1 MAMLKVLNC
10 AGKYHDIGAR
20 EVLAEYIFN
29 PDKMVHGFCGGV
41 AVTENFVESMNEV
54 AVKFKKTKG
63 IQLRHFVL
71 SFPAEE
77 IDDPEV
83 VYEIACHVARFVGR
97 DYQVAFAVH
106 ENTENL
112 HIHFMQN
119 SVSYTTGLKY
129 SGSKK
134 DYYQLVNFLT
144 EFLKQNYGIRLMTV
158 SCLSDEDIQ

>member
-1 MAMLKVLNC
+1 MATLKVLNC

-20 EVLAEYIFN
+20 ENVAGYIFD
-29 PDKMVHGFCGGV
+29 PIKMLHRLCGGV
-41 AVTENFVESMNEV
+41 AVTENFIESMNEV
-54 AVKFKKTKG
+54 AIRFKKTKG

-71 SFPAEE
+71 SFPPEE
-77 IDDPEV
+77 LDDPEV
-83 VYEIACHVARFVGR
+83 VYEIACHVARFIGR
-97 DYQVAFAVH
+97 DYQIVFAVH
-106 ENTENL
+106 ENTDNL

-119 SVSYTTGLKY
+119 SVSYTTGHKY

-144 EFLKQNYGIRLMTV
+144 EFLKDNYGIHLLTV